1 MTVVYCVEI
10 TFILLTGNWAK
21 VERVICA
28 EEFDDGLP
36 GRQERKQRVGG
47 RLKIVQILDR
57 GP

>member
-47 RLKIVQILDR
+47 D
-57 GP
+57 